1 MTERYVEVYEEEY
14 RESRQW
20 ANEEVSRDRAKVAAC
35 LDALARRGL
44 LKVQRYVSASGWVR
58 HRVYILN
65 EEGKELVECGGRV
78 EVSELRRCKETWP
91 LEKER
96 LSEGRCR
103 IELMITDRLP
113 DIEMFRRKD
122 GSRMDL
128 GFNDNEH
135 YYSFSVVM
143 DEKDLEDR

>member
-1 MTERYVEVYEEEY
+1 MTERYNEVYEEEY

-20 ANEEVSRDRAKVAAC
+20 ASDEVARDRSKVAAC

-44 LKVQRYVSASGWVR
+44 LKVQRYVSDSGWVR
-58 HRVYILN
+58 HRVYVLN
-65 EEGKELVECGGRV
+65 EDGEDVAECGGRV
-78 EVSELRRCKETWP
+78 EVYELRRSGESWP
-91 LEKER
+91 VEKER
-96 LSEGRCR
+96 LTDGRLR

-143 DEKDLEDR
+143 DEKDLEDQ